1 MIPAIAAP
9 SPSDYDLPMLQGF
22 HPLVARWFERRF
34 GTPTEPQEAGW
45 PPIQAGRDT
54 LLSAPTGSGKTLA
67 AFLACLDRLV
77 RRGLADGL
85 PDETEVLYVSPLK
98 ALGND
103 IEKNLAAPL
112 AELESLARE
121 QGLSLPPVRVMVRTG
136 DTPQARR
143 QSMLRRPPH
152 VLVTTPESF
161 YLLLTSERGR
171 AMLRTVRTVICDE
184 IHAVA
189 RDKRGAHLAL
199 SLERLEALVERAV
212 DELPHERAG
221 ELPYEGSRRLQ
232 RIGLS
237 ATQHP
242 IDEIARFLVGA
253 GRVGEAGSPGC
264 AIVEVGRRRELD
276 LALEIPDDELSSV
289 ASNELWAETYD
300 RVAELVKAHRTTLV
314 FVNTRRLVER
324 AAHALGQRVGEDQVA
339 AHHGSLS
346 RARRLD
352 AEERLKRGALRCVV
366 ATASLELG
374 IDVGAVELVVQLGSP
389 GSVSTGVQRIG
400 RSGHWR
406 GAVPKGR
413 LFPMSRDELVEC
425 AAFVRAAR
433 AGRIEETVIPRHPLD
448 VLAQQ
453 IVAEAASWTGSAPD
467 KGEETAGER
476 LSEDALFERFRRA
489 WPYRD
494 LPRPDFDALV
504 AMLSEGIA
512 TRRGRAGA
520 LVHRDAVH
528 GTLRGRRGARIAA
541 LTGGGAIPDNAQ
553 FQVVAEPE
561 GAVVGQVDEDFAV
574 ESIAGDIFLLGNT
587 SWRIRRIEAG
597 TVRVEDAQGA
607 PPGVPFWNAEAPG
620 RSAALSREVSD
631 LREEIEQRLGD
642 REGSIAWLAR
652 EGAMPEAG
660 ARQAVDY
667 LAASRTV
674 LSALPTQRT
683 LVAERFFD
691 EAGGMQLVLHAPFGA
706 RTNRALGLALRK
718 RFCRSFDFE
727 LQAAATDEGVLLSLG
742 PQHSFP
748 LESIFELV
756 TAPGA
761 EDALTA
767 AALQSPMFGVRWRW
781 SATRALAIP
790 RMMGGKRTPPPIAR
804 MRAEDLLAAV
814 FPQAVACQD
823 NADLRPP
830 AELPDHPLVKEA
842 LRDCLHEAMDFPGLA
857 SLLSRIEAGEVRL
870 VARDTAEPSPMSHE
884 IVGARPWA
892 YLDDAP
898 LEERRARAVVLRRA
912 LPSAEAADLGA
923 LDPEA
928 VRSVTEQVWPDVRDA
943 DELHDLLLD
952 LGVLPAEMSEQAA
965 PPSAA
970 PWAAYLDS
978 LVKDGRAAR
987 ARREGGEAWIAAER
1001 VALFAALDPAARLD
1015 PPLRPLP
1022 SEPVPDSPEDAAAR
1036 ALRGWL
1042 PRLGPVTAEGLASR
1056 LGLSPPL
1063 VRSALLALEQE
1074 GLVLRGQFLP
1084 GVPHSAEAP
1093 HWCERGVL
1101 ARIHRLT
1108 LGRLRR
1114 EIEPVGVAELIRFL
1128 TRWQHAL
1135 AGQKLHGRHGLAEVV
1150 AQLQGFHAPAGS
1162 WEREVLPARLAGY
1175 DPAALDEACLHG
1187 ELAWGRLSV
1196 TADPAESSRKGGSP
1210 SPEGSS
1216 TTLSPR
1222 RRNAPTRN
1230 APVTLTLRPDLGWL
1244 AAAGGSHAPL
1254 GPSAQALVDV
1264 LARVGASFLSDLAA
1278 MTGRLPREVESA
1290 MWELVSAGVVTCDG
1304 FASLRAL
1311 VDPGPE
1317 RARHGRRPGF
1327 AGGRWALLSRPSV
1340 PRAELVEKQ
1349 ADQYLRRWGVV
1360 FRDVLAREASPPPWR
1375 ELLLVYRRREA
1386 RGEIRGGRFVTGF
1399 SGEQFALAEAV
1410 AALRGVRRVAKEGQE
1425 RVELSAADPLNLVGV
1440 LTPGARVPAT
1450 LGNRIAYL
1458 DGVPVPPQALRAVP

>member
-1 MIPAIAAP
+1 
-9 SPSDYDLPMLQGF
+9 MLQDF

-34 GTPTEPQEAGW
+34 GTPTEPQSAGW
-45 PPIQAGRDT
+45 PPIQSGRDT

-67 AFLACLDRLV
+67 GFLACLDRLV
-77 RRGLADGL
+77 RQALAGRL

-98 ALGND
+98 ALSND
-103 IEKNLAAPL
+103 IEKNLAEPL
-112 AELESLARE
+112 AELEAAARE
-121 QGLSLPPVRVMVRTG
+121 EDLFLPAIRVMVRTG

-171 AMLRTVRTVICDE
+171 DMLRTVRTVICDE

-199 SLERLEALVERAV
+199 SLERLEAL
-212 DELPHERAG
+212 AG
-221 ELPYEGSRRLQ
+221 AERRLQ

-237 ATQHP
+237 ATQNP
-242 IDEIARFLVGA
+242 IEEIARFLVGA
-253 GRVGEAGSPGC
+253 GRLRQDGAPDC

-276 LALEIPDDELSSV
+276 LAIPIPDDELSSV

-300 RVAELVKAHRTTLV
+300 RVAELVRAHRTTLV
-314 FVNTRRLVER
+314 FVNTRRLAER
-324 AAHALGQRVGEDQVA
+324 AAHALAQRVGEGDVA

-389 GSVSTGVQRIG
+389 GSVSTGLQRIG

-413 LFPMSRDELVEC
+413 LFPMSRDELLEC

-453 IVAEAASWTGSAPD
+453 VVAEAASWGGAAGDAGSP
-467 KGEETAGER
+467 GGR
-476 LSEDALFERFRRA
+476 LSEDALFRRFRRA

-494 LPRPDFDALV
+494 LSHADFDAVV

-512 TRRGRAGA
+512 TRRGRSGA

-528 GTLRGRRGARIAA
+528 GTLRGRRGARLAA

-553 FQVVAEPE
+553 YQVVAEPE

-574 ESIAGDIFLLGNT
+574 ESLAGDIFLLGNT

-631 LREEIEQRLGD
+631 LREEIESRLGD
-642 REGSIAWLAR
+642 RDAAIAWLAR
-652 EGAMPEAG
+652 EGAMPEEG
-660 ARQAVDY
+660 ARQTVDY
-667 LAASRTV
+667 LAASRAV
-674 LSALPTQRT
+674 LSAIPTQKT

-706 RTNRALGLALRK
+706 RTNRAMGLALRK

-756 TAPGA
+756 SAPGA

-767 AALQSPMFGVRWRW
+767 AALQSPMFPVRWRW
-781 SATRALAIP
+781 DATRALAIP
-790 RMMGGKRTPPPIAR
+790 RMMGGKKTPPPIAR
-804 MRAEDLLAAV
+804 MKADDLLAAV

-857 SLLSRIEAGEVRL
+857 ALLARLEAGGVRL

-884 IVGARPWA
+884 IIGARPWA

-898 LEERRARAVVLRRA
+898 LEERRARAVALRRA
-912 LPSAEAADLGA
+912 LPSVEAAELGA
-923 LDPEA
+923 LDPSA
-928 VRSVTEQVWPDVRDA
+928 VTEVAEQVWPDVRDA

-952 LGVLPAEMSEQAA
+952 LGLLPSEDTAT
-965 PPSAA
+965 
-970 PWAAYLDS
+970 WTEHMES

-987 ARREGGEAWIAAER
+987 ARREGREAWIAAER
-1001 VALFAALDPAARLD
+1001 VALLAALDPAARLE

-1022 SEPVPDSPEDAAAR
+1022 SEHAPDSAEDAAMR
-1036 ALRGWL
+1036 ALRGWM
-1042 PRLGPVTAEGLASR
+1042 PRLGPTTADALASR
-1056 LGLSPPL
+1056 LGLPSQL
-1063 VRSALLALEQE
+1063 ARDALLALERE
-1074 GLVLRGQFLP
+1074 GLVLRGQFLA
-1084 GVPHSAEAP
+1084 GVAYSPAAP

-1114 EIEPVGVAELIRFL
+1114 EIEPVGIADLIRFFS
-1128 TRWQHAL
+1128 RWQHVL
-1135 AGQKLHGRHGLAEVV
+1135 AGQKLHGRRGLVEVV
-1150 AQLQGFHAPAGS
+1150 GQLQGFHAPAGA
-1162 WEREVLPARLAGY
+1162 WEGEILPARVAGY

-1187 ELAWGRLSV
+1187 EIAWGRLSV
-1196 TADPAESSRKGGSP
+1196 TADPEEA
-1210 SPEGSS
+1210 
-1216 TTLSPR
+1216 PR

-1230 APVTLTLRPDLGWL
+1230 APVTLALRPDLGWI
-1244 AAAGGSHAPL
+1244 AASGGPHAPL
-1254 GPSAQALVDV
+1254 GPSAQGLVDV
-1264 LARVGASFLSDLAA
+1264 LSRVGASFLSDLAA
-1278 MTGRLPREVESA
+1278 MTGRLPSELEST

-1304 FASLRAL
+1304 FAGLRAL
-1311 VDPGPE
+1311 VDPE
-1317 RARHGRRPGF
+1317 RSRHGRRPGF
-1327 AGGRWALLSRPSV
+1327 VGGRWALLARPGV
-1340 PRAELVEKQ
+1340 PRAELVERQ

-1360 FRDVLAREASPPPWR
+1360 FRDLLARETGAPPWR

-1399 SGEQFALAEAV
+1399 SGEQFAQAEAV
-1410 AALRGVRRVAKEGQE
+1410 AALRGVRRAGRDGHE
-1425 RVELSAADPLNLVGV
+1425 RVELSAADPLNLVGL

-1450 LGNRIAYL
+1450 LGNRVAYL
-1458 DGVPVPPQALRAVP
+1458 DGVPVPPKTLRAVP